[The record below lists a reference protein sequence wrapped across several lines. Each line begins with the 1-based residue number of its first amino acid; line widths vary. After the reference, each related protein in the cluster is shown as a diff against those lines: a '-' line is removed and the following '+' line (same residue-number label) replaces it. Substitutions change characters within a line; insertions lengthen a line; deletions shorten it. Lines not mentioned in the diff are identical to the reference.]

1 MYVRST
7 LLWLLV
13 FALLVAGCAPQT
25 DAVPTI
31 VATPG
36 RTLSAADVQ
45 YALIDHF
52 GGVFY
57 CDPDFYPVGRPG
69 VEEQRTQEQFPTI
82 QADAQRYAA
91 ILQHLGLEGVA
102 TLSDAQK
109 LLGYR
114 EHKRLNAVQVTPAD
128 GSYTFKMRV
137 GEGQG
142 SAYEGTVT
150 SQGRITVTK
159 KETSFNTCPICLAVG
174 TLIDTPAGPVPVQ
187 SVRPG
192 MPVWTLNGSGERVAS
207 LVLRTVARPAS
218 PGQTI
223 LRIRLADGRE
233 LRASPGHTTVEGQP
247 LAEVRPGGV
256 LDGAT
261 VTAVERVPYDGEM
274 TYDILPAGD
283 TGFYWADGV
292 LIGSTLTGEH

>member
-1 MYVRST
+1 MYARSA
-7 LLWLLV
+7 LLLLAA

-25 DAVPTI
+25 GAVPTV

-82 QADAQRYAA
+82 QADAPRYAA
-91 ILQHLGLEGVA
+91 ILRRLGLEGVA
-102 TLSDAQK
+102 TLSDDQK
-109 LLGYR
+109 LLVYR
-114 EHKRLNAVQVTPAD
+114 EHKRLNAVQVTPTD
-128 GSYTFKMRV
+128 GSYAFQMRV

-159 KETSFNTCPICLAVG
+159 KETSFNTCPICLATG

-187 SVRPG
+187 SVRPE

-207 LVLRTVARPAS
+207 PVLRTVARPAS

-223 LRIRLADGRE
+223 LRIRLADGRQ
-233 LRASPGHTTVEGQP
+233 LWASPGHPTVEGQP
-247 LAEVRPGGV
+247 LAELRPGGV

-261 VTAVERVPYDGEM
+261 VAAVESAPYFGEM
-274 TYDILPAGD
+274 TYDILPAGE
-283 TGFYWADGV
+283 TGFYWANGV
-292 LIGSTLTGEH
+292 LVASTLIGER